1 MICDHLSGM
10 TQRPLNDHL
19 FHLLSQAS
27 RHMTRRLAAEGVPV
41 DQWRVMKALSER
53 QGLTMGA
60 IADELTLNA
69 PTATK
74 LIDRMVQEAL
84 VYRAPDPADRRRIL
98 VFLSAKGAGLLDAQ
112 NRQVGAQ
119 ENSVADTYGNEDAE
133 RLKTMLE
140 SFVRR
145 LS

>member
-1 MICDHLSGM
+1 MS
-10 TQRPLNDHL
+10 QRPLNDHL
-19 FHLLSQAS
+19 SHLLSQAN
-27 RHMTRRLAAEGVPV
+27 RHMARRLAAEGVPV
-41 DQWRVMKALSER
+41 DQWRAMKALSER
-53 QGLTMGA
+53 QGMTMGA
-60 IADELTLNA
+60 IAEELALNA

-98 VFLSAKGAGLLDAQ
+98 VFLSAKGSGLLDAQ

-119 ENSVADTYGNEDAE
+119 ETSVENAYGDEEAR

>member
-1 MICDHLSGM
+1 MSKRL
-10 TQRPLNDHL
+10 LNDHL
-19 FHLLSQAS
+19 SHLLSQAN
-27 RHMTRRLAAEGVPV
+27 RQMMRRLAAEGVPV

-60 IADELTLNA
+60 IAEELGLNA

-74 LIDRMVQEAL
+74 LIDRMVQDAL

-98 VFLSAKGAGLLDAQ
+98 VFLSAKGTSLLDTQ
-112 NRQVGAQ
+112 SRQVS
-119 ENSVADTYGNEDAE
+119 EHETWVEETYGNDDAK
-133 RLKTMLE
+133 RLKEMLE
-140 SFVRR
+140 SFLQR